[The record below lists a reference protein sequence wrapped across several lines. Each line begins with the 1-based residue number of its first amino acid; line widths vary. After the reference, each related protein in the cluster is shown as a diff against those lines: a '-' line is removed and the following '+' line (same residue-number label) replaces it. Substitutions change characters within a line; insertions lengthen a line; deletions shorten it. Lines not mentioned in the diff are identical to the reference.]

1 MADEPEVITFAELGD
16 DGDPPYDARVPIAL
30 AAATPEEY
38 QDEILRTTQAQ
49 RDRQHDEW
57 IAQQILA
64 MEAAGVPGED
74 IVDLLV
80 DEFARGETW

>member
-1 MADEPEVITFAELGD
+1 MADEPEVYSLSELGD

-30 AAATPEEY
+30 AANTPEEY
-38 QDEILRTTQAQ
+38 QDEILRLSEGE

-57 IAQQILA
+57 MAKQILA